1 MTTDITLEDLDRLF
15 AVVALADPPV
25 TEEQQAFVDGLVL
38 PRQPVDAERLA
49 WSIESTDEERWDWI
63 APVFDAVKVPLA
75 AVPEAWKE
83 DPLSAWCWLVLEING
98 IDHDPEVFAPL
109 DTFGIPV
116 GATPR
121 EVRHFAFA
129 LA

>member
-63 APVFDAVKVPLA
+63 APVFDAVKVPL
-75 AVPEAWKE
+75 
-83 DPLSAWCWLVLEING
+83 SAWCWLVLEING